1 MKKLLRGLKRH
12 FGITARHVAV
22 RSDLPWYWKSLLWL
36 LFAVTGYGIGYWQF
50 SSADARSLAASISR
64 LELENQ
70 ALQAR
75 LVHAERQ
82 SQVDRAA
89 QSNLARE
96 MTALQD
102 DDMQLKEEI
111 AFYKSILAE
120 SATSG
125 VAKLHS
131 VKLSKGSRS
140 GEYQYRI
147 LLVQSGRHDKNVQG
161 SLRFSINGKPLL
173 ETVGGGN
180 GIKINFKYYQRVEGS
195 FTLADFNPG
204 KSLQVEF
211 FETGNRQPKLTQN
224 VSLPI

>member
-1 MKKLLRGLKRH
+1 MRKLLRGLKGH

-22 RSDLPWYWKSLLWL
+22 RSHLPWYWKSLLWL
-36 LFAVTGYGIGYWQF
+36 LFAVIGYGIGYWRF
-50 SSADARSLAASISR
+50 ADADALSLAASISR
-64 LELENQ
+64 LEQENQ
-70 ALQAR
+70 VLQAK

-102 DDMQLKEEI
+102 DDMRLKEEI

-125 VAKLHS
+125 VVKLHS
-131 VKLSKGSRS
+131 IKLSKGSRN

-147 LLVQSGRHDKNVQG
+147 LLVQSGRHDKNVEG
-161 SLRFSINGKPLL
+161 SLRLSINGKLL
-173 ETVGGGN
+173 AETAGSEKGT
-180 GIKINFKYYQRVEGS
+180 KINFKYYQRVEGS
-195 FTLADFNPG
+195 FTLADVKPG
-204 KSLQVEF
+204 KSVQVEF
-211 FETGNRQPKLTQN
+211 FETGNRMPKLTQN
-224 VSLPI
+224 VSLPN

>member
-1 MKKLLRGLKRH
+1 MKQLLRALRRH
-12 FGITARHVAV
+12 FGITAQHVAV
-22 RSDLPWYWKSLLWL
+22 RSDLPWYWKSFLWL
-36 LFAVTGYGIGYWQF
+36 ILFGIGYAIGYWQF
-50 SSADARSLAASISR
+50 ADADARSLASGISR
-64 LELENQ
+64 LEQENR
-70 ALQAR
+70 ALQAK

-89 QSNLARE
+89 QENLAKE

-120 SATSG
+120 NSTSG

-131 VKLSKGSRS
+131 VKLSKGTRN

-161 SLRFSINGKPLL
+161 SLRLSMNGEQLP
-173 ETVGGGN
+173 ETTGN
-180 GIKINFKYYQRVEGS
+180 DKGIKINFKYYQRVEGS
-195 FTLADFNPG
+195 FTLTGANPG
-204 KSLQVEF
+204 KSLQVQF
-211 FETGNRQPKLTQN
+211 FETGNSQPKLTQN
-224 VSLPI
+224 VGLPT

>member
-1 MKKLLRGLKRH
+1 MKKLVRGLKRH
-12 FGITARHVAV
+12 FGITAQHVAV

-36 LFAVTGYGIGYWQF
+36 LLAGVGYGIGYWQF
-50 SSADARSLAASISR
+50 ANADARSLATSISR
-64 LELENQ
+64 LDQENRD
-70 ALQAR
+70 LQAK

-89 QSNLARE
+89 QENLAKE

-102 DDMQLKEEI
+102 EDMQLKEEI

-120 SATSG
+120 NSASG

-131 VKLSKGSRS
+131 VKLTKGGRS

-161 SLRFSINGKPLL
+161 SLRLSINGKPLA
-173 ETVGGGN
+173 ETVGTDK

-195 FTLADFNPG
+195 FMLTDGSPG
-204 KSLQVEF
+204 KSLQVQF
-211 FETGNRQPKLTQN
+211 FETGNSQPKLTQN
-224 VSLPI
+224 VSLPN